1 MSTKRPKTDKVKGA
15 DLAPIAANYE
25 MAGAS
30 LLAEQANS
38 ITPKSVSSE
47 KTKQWKMLQ
56 GHLESRLNNLR
67 AWRVSWWNTNWS
79 DLAEYIEPSR
89 STWLTQ
95 TTGSYP
101 SPNNMSRGRP
111 VNNAI
116 VDPTATIAVRVCAN
130 GLMSGLASP
139 SRPWFK
145 VIPTIKGFQP
155 DQAGREYLDEVE
167 ERIYTILAGSNF
179 YNSFAIECLDLV
191 VFGTA
196 PVLIYEDDKDIIRC
210 YNPAVGEYFLSS
222 GSTMRVDGFY
232 RTFVQT
238 IAQMVDFFGLENCPQ
253 DVQQLWAEKGTALD
267 QERIVGHSIEPN
279 FELDDQGTGKIKG
292 NFTWRE
298 VYWVVGAGGTYPLSM
313 RGFVD
318 QPFTAPRWMTQS
330 NDAYGRSVG
339 MDVLPDVIQLQVM
352 TLRMAEGIEK
362 HVRPPLLADITLKN
376 QPSSSLPGHVTYV
389 ANLGTGG
396 GMRSIYDVN
405 PDINAMAQN
414 IEKISARIKQGFF
427 NDLFLMLEQGAQGM
441 TATEVQAKL
450 GEKAQV
456 LGPVIEN
463 IITDSLKPRLK
474 RVFKILERRNML
486 PAVPES
492 MKGVPLDVQF
502 TSALAQM
509 QKASVTAGIERITSL
524 VGNLVAVFPQAK
536 DMLNIDEIIKEM
548 NSDLGNPNKI
558 LNADEVVAQMRQQ
571 AAAAAQKVHAQQAL
585 GHAAQTASVG
595 ADAAQTLAA
604 TQIGGGASALQSLL
618 SGGGTVQ

>member
-1 MSTKRPKTDKVKGA
+1 MSTKRPKTDKAVKPA
-15 DLAPIAANYE
+15 VSDSAYE
-25 MAGAS
+25 TAGAS

-38 ITPKSVSSE
+38 ITVKSVSAE
-47 KTKQWKMLQ
+47 KTQQWQILQ
-56 GHLESRLNNLR
+56 GHLEGRLNNLR

-79 DLAEYIEPSR
+79 DLAQYIEPSR

-145 VIPTIKGFQP
+145 IMPSIKGFQL

-167 ERIYTILAGSNF
+167 DRIYTILAGSNF
-179 YNSFAIECLDLV
+179 YNSFAVECLDLV

-222 GSTMRVDGFY
+222 GATMRVDSLY

-238 IAQMVDFFGLENCPQ
+238 IAQMVDFFKLENCPP
-253 DVQQLWAEKGTALD
+253 DVQKLWAEKGTALD
-267 QERIVGHSIEPN
+267 QERIVAHSIEPN
-279 FELDDQGTGKIKG
+279 FELDDSGTGKIKG

-298 VYWVVGAGGTYPLSM
+298 VYWVVGGGGTYPLSM

-339 MDVLPDVIQLQVM
+339 MDVLPDVVQLQVM

-405 PDINAMAQN
+405 PDISAMAQN

-427 NDLFLMLEQGAQGM
+427 NDLFLMLEQGVKGM

-474 RVFKILERRNML
+474 RVFKIIQRRNML
-486 PAVPES
+486 PLVPDS

-502 TSALAQM
+502 ISALAQM
-509 QKASVTAGIERITSL
+509 QKASVTAGIERITGL
-524 VGNLVAVFPQAK
+524 VGNLAAVFPQAR
-536 DMLNIDEIIKEM
+536 DMLNVDEIIKEM

-558 LNADEVVAQMRQQ
+558 LNSDEVVQQMRQQ
-571 AAAAAQKVHAQQAL
+571 AAAAAQKAQAQAAL

-595 ADAAQTLAA
+595 ADAAQTLANTQVGSGA
-604 TQIGGGASALQSLL
+604 TALSSLL
-618 SGGGTVQ
+618 SGSGTVQ